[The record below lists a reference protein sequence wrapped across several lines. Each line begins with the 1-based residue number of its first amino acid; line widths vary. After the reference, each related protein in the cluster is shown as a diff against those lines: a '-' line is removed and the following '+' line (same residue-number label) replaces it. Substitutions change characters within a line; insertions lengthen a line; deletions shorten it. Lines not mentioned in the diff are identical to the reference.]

1 MRYVIKFSK
10 EGMLRFTSHLDMIRF
25 FKRAFNRADILLM
38 YSQGFNPHPKMT
50 FAQPLSLGYTGKS
63 EILEIE
69 TKDDINP
76 GDLKERL
83 NGQMPMGMEIISCDY
98 LSDKEKGIAGR
109 IQEAKY
115 QITIDQ
121 DLKLSDN
128 DFANFLKED
137 SIIVLK
143 KQKKKKELKEVNIRS
158 KIRNLDVAIVDNKYI
173 MLTTL
178 DCGSVSNLN
187 PELLIQGL
195 ENYFDM
201 NIEPLNVQIQRV
213 YMK

>member
-1 MRYVIKFSK
+1 MRYVIQFSK

-50 FAQPLSLGYTGKS
+50 FAQPLSLGYTSKC

-69 TKDDINP
+69 TKEDIKP
-76 GDLKERL
+76 ADLKERL
-83 NGQMPMGMEIISCDY
+83 NNQMPTGMEILSCEY
-98 LSDKEKGIAGR
+98 LSDNDKGIAGR

-121 DLKLSDN
+121 NLKLTDN
-128 DFANFLKED
+128 DFADFLKED
-137 SIIVLK
+137 SIVVLK

-158 KIRNLDVAIVDNKYI
+158 KIRSLEVVMMDNKYI
-173 MLTTL
+173 MSTVL

-187 PELLIQGL
+187 PELLIQGV
-195 ENYFDM
+195 ENYFHIKIDP
-201 NIEPLNVQIQRV
+201 INVQIQRV

>member
-1 MRYVIKFSK
+1 MRYIIQFSK

-50 FAQPLSLGYTGKS
+50 FAQPLSLGYTSKC

-69 TKDDINP
+69 TREDIDP
-76 GDLKERL
+76 SDLKERL
-83 NGQMPMGMEIISCDY
+83 NNQMPLGMEIVSCDY
-98 LSDKEKGIAGR
+98 LSDKDKGIAGR

-121 DLKLSDN
+121 DLKLSDS
-128 DFANFLKED
+128 DVAKFLKED

-158 KIRNLDVAIVDNKYI
+158 KIRNLDLAIVDNKYV

-187 PELLIQGL
+187 PELLIKGL
-195 ENYFDM
+195 ENYF
-201 NIEPLNVQIQRV
+201 NIEIDPINVQIQRV